1 MYSNQYEEEY
11 YYDPRAVAYRHL
23 MIAMAIATVT
33 IGLMTLFPV
42 QDLLV
47 VYSIGSIVEMGIIF
61 LLFFAAIFRK
71 QFSEST
77 AVIILNVFAVAS
89 AITLGFMVNLILKY
103 GDPAVVFLT
112 FGIAF
117 VTIFAIWGYTSTRK
131 PDVSGMYKGVMIFAI
146 VFILF
151 SFLGMF
157 LLADWPF
164 FYLIVSGGGAL
175 LFAIFMYMDFARL
188 ERMEFNSPAMM
199 ALWLFYD
206 IIFFI
211 KYLLMFLMAASGMS
225 RD

>member
-1 MYSNQYEEEY
+1 MYSNQYEEQY
-11 YYDPRAVAYRHL
+11 DYDPRAVAYRHL
-23 MIAMAIATVT
+23 MVAMAIATVV
-33 IGLMTLFPV
+33 IGIMTLFPLK
-42 QDLLV
+42 DLIV
-47 VYSIGSIVEMGIIF
+47 IYSIGSMVEMGIIF
-61 LLFFAAIFRK
+61 LLLFATLFRK

-77 AVIILNVFAVAS
+77 AIIILNVFAVAS
-89 AITLGFMVNLILKY
+89 AITLGFIVNYAL
-103 GDPAVVFLT
+103 GEAPAVVFMT

-117 VTIFAIWGYTSTRK
+117 VTIFAIWAYTSTRK

-146 VFILF
+146 IFILF
-151 SFLGMF
+151 SFLGIFF
-157 LLADWPF
+157 LQNWPF

-175 LFAIFMYMDFARL
+175 LFALFMYMDFARL

-211 KYLLMFLMAASGMS
+211 KYLLMFFLAMSGMS